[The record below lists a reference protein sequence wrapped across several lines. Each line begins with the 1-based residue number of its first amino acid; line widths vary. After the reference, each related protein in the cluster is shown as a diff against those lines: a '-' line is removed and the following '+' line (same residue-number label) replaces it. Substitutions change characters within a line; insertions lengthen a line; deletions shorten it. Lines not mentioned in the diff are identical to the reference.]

1 MVAGS
6 VPRVYDIVMEKA
18 SASWV
23 GELSRTRTEF
33 AALKRRL
40 SEVVRRH
47 NNNTSATTTHPI
59 PDPVR
64 LLERMSTLEASLD
77 QLEEDCREVCTKR
90 QTLAKETADALL
102 RNAQLIQELS
112 ARTGSCDDIGDT
124 GVDGDIGHDRFW
136 TEDLAELAKQRDAL
150 HNMPALASSSSG
162 NEGAT

>member
-18 SASWV
+18 SASWA

-47 NNNTSATTTHPI
+47 NNNTSATTTQPI

-102 RNAQLIQELS
+102 RNDRLIQELS
-112 ARTGSCDDIGDT
+112 ARTGGCDDIGDT

>member
-1 MVAGS
+1 
-6 VPRVYDIVMEKA
+6 MEKA

-47 NNNTSATTTHPI
+47 NNNTSATTTQPI

-64 LLERMSTLEASLD
+64 LLERMSALEASLD
-77 QLEEDCREVCTKR
+77 QLEVDCREVCAKR

-102 RNAQLIQELS
+102 RNARLIQELS
-112 ARTGSCDDIGDT
+112 ARTGGCDDIGDT

>member
-6 VPRVYDIVMEKA
+6 VPKAYDIVMEKA

-47 NNNTSATTTHPI
+47 NNESATTTQPI

-77 QLEEDCREVCTKR
+77 QLEVDCREVCAKR

-112 ARTGSCDDIGDT
+112 ARTGGCDGNGDT
-124 GVDGDIGHDRFW
+124 GVDGDNGHDRFW
-136 TEDLAELAKQRDAL
+136 TEDLVELAKQRDAL

>member
-1 MVAGS
+1 
-6 VPRVYDIVMEKA
+6 MEKA

-23 GELSRTRTEF
+23 GELSRTRIEF

-47 NNNTSATTTHPI
+47 NNNTSATTTQPI

-77 QLEEDCREVCTKR
+77 QLEVDCREVCAKR

-102 RNAQLIQELS
+102 RNAQLIQDLS
-112 ARTGSCDDIGDT
+112 ARTGCDDIGDT

>member
-6 VPRVYDIVMEKA
+6 VPKAYDIVMEKA

-47 NNNTSATTTHPI
+47 NNNTSATTTQPI

-77 QLEEDCREVCTKR
+77 QLEVDCREVCTKR

-102 RNAQLIQELS
+102 RNAQLIQDLS
-112 ARTGSCDDIGDT
+112 ARTGCDDIGDT

>member
-1 MVAGS
+1 
-6 VPRVYDIVMEKA
+6 MEKA

-47 NNNTSATTTHPI
+47 NNNTSATTTQPI

-77 QLEEDCREVCTKR
+77 QLEVDCREVCTKR
-90 QTLAKETADALL
+90 QMLAKETADALL
-102 RNAQLIQELS
+102 RNARLIQELS
-112 ARTGSCDDIGDT
+112 ARTGGCDDTGDT

-136 TEDLAELAKQRDAL
+136 TEDLAELTKQRDAL